1 MTDHRFRLSDEQFA
15 RPKPLLANKP
25 RGVPR
30 VDDRRVIGGI
40 IDVIG
45 RAKGGPNAKPRR
57 DLRYRRPFA
66 CTHLQNLLTQLQWIS
81 HRINIINL

>member
-45 RAKGGPNAKPRR
+45 RAKGGPNARPLISSALRLHASPKPV
-57 DLRYRRPFA
+57 DA
-66 CTHLQNLLTQLQWIS
+66 ITTD
-81 HRINIINL
+81 